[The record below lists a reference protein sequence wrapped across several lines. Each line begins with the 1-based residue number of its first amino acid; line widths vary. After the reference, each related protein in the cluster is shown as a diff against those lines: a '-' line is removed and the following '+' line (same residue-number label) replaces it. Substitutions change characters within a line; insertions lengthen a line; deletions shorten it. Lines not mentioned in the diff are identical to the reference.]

1 MGRAKWKGPYVNNKL
16 LLDLFNKSSLNSIT
30 SISVLSRASEIIPNF
45 IGKNFKI
52 YNGKHFSN
60 LKISEEMIGHKF
72 GEFSSTRKKFTFKRK
87 KKQ

>member
-1 MGRAKWKGPYVNNKL
+1 MGRAKWKGPYIDNKL
-16 LLDLFNKSSLNSIT
+16 LNDFNKLDLFSKISINVSSRS
-30 SISVLSRASEIIPNF
+30 SEIVPNF

-60 LKISEEMIGHKF
+60 LKITEEMIGHKF
-72 GEFSSTRKKFTFKRK
+72 GEFSSTRRKFTFKRK